1 MKPPCLTSAD
11 DSPSRIMRRAT
22 LCMLRLL
29 VPLVALLGRSAA
41 AQGTRGSRDS
51 ATAPSAACGYGA
63 CALSIAP
70 RWSGLAVVRGAAG
83 PQVTNLYFLWPRDIG
98 AALVGADARVPGA
111 DSALAS
117 AQEALRLRRVGAVL
131 TNASLALATGAAIRA
146 ARGDSRGWDRRLL
159 GLASAALV
167 VSVPFHFAADGA
179 LSRAVWWHNQRYAR

>member
-1 MKPPCLTSAD
+1 ML
-11 DSPSRIMRRAT
+11 RRAT
-22 LCMLRLL
+22 FCSLRLI
-29 VPLVALLGRSAA
+29 VPLVALLGRPAA
-41 AQGTRGSRDS
+41 AQGTGDSRDS
-51 ATAPSAACGYGA
+51 AAPSAACGYGA
-63 CALSIAP
+63 CSLSIAP

-131 TNASLALATGAAIRA
+131 TNASLALATGAAIGA
-146 ARGDSRGWDRRLL
+146 ARGDSRGRWDRRLL

-179 LSRAVWWHNQRYAR
+179 LSRAVWWHNKRYGQ